1 MMGLICIVNGCV
13 GMNKEVQVTRERI
26 LAEIDRT
33 KWQGKISSTT
43 RREEP

>member
-1 MMGLICIVNGCV
+1 
-13 GMNKEVQVTRERI
+13 MNKEVQKLQEKG